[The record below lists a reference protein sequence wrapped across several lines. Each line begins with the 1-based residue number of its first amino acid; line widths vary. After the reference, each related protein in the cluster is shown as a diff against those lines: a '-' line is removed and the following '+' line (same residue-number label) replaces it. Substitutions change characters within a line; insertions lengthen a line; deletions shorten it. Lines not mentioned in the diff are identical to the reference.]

1 MQTEEMVAQET
12 PVRGRAPRRRA
23 TRFAT
28 REERAAR
35 KHNSPLPYFRV
46 EDKLCR
52 QFLEAA
58 TNPRE
63 FEGLKLLFPFE
74 RELSVLQVYRE
85 IGTVS
90 GRMYLAFLA
99 GHDLGKGH
107 PELLEEVLPGREMQ
121 GAVRRVGIIK
131 TCSGE
136 ERLRNAGLQRA
147 CGRIADDNWGNV
159 PPEQAEGAILEAT
172 LKSLRAGFAA
182 GTVCQADPVLCDFVG
197 NTPERTGDGGR
208 EAVSRRHRSEVQ
220 TPLQSRL

>member
-1 MQTEEMVAQET
+1 MQTEEMVARES
-12 PVRGRAPRRRA
+12 PVRARAPRRRA
-23 TRFAT
+23 ARFAT

-35 KHNSPLPYFRV
+35 KHKSPLPYFRV

-58 TNPRE
+58 TDPRE

-107 PELLEEVLPGREMQ
+107 PSYWKKCCRGGKCRGR
-121 GAVRRVGIIK
+121 
-131 TCSGE
+131 SG
-136 ERLRNAGLQRA
+136 G
-147 CGRIADDNWGNV
+147 
-159 PPEQAEGAILEAT
+159 
-172 LKSLRAGFAA
+172 
-182 GTVCQADPVLCDFVG
+182 
-197 NTPERTGDGGR
+197 
-208 EAVSRRHRSEVQ
+208 
-220 TPLQSRL
+220 